1 MKKYASPITKELTP
15 GTWED
20 KINLADMSLDEMT
33 ELLADLKVM
42 EAMGK
47 KVGGYMKEAVK
58 ARMPEG
64 EMEYTGA
71 RFIVNLKDCSRA
83 AGLDDD
89 KILEEMG
96 EVWCEERMKPDIEY
110 TELRLSAVK
119 EE

>member
-1 MKKYASPITKELTP
+1 MKRYISPITKELTP
-15 GTWED
+15 TDWKD
-20 KINLADMSLDEMT
+20 KINLSDMSLDEMT

-64 EMEYTGA
+64 EMEYIGA
-71 RFIVNLKDCSRA
+71 RFIVTLNDRLRSG
-83 AGLDDD
+83 GLDGD

-96 EVWCEERMKPDIEY
+96 EDWCEERMKPDIEY
-110 TELRLSAVK
+110 TELRLSVVTP
-119 EE
+119 E